1 MYIFNIYVY
10 IYIYMGENINFWSTV
25 PSICVCLCLS
35 VCVWVRNIN
44 LWSTV
49 PSRIGQ
55 NVNAQSRT
63 LNAKFQLWTQDLNF
77 LEHSTI
83 QKNPVS
89 HGSKVALSTKKKVPL
104 STKKKTVPSKKT
116 LSHTAVKFRW
126 VPFASPLSTPRSVL
140 GVVNCHIYVYCH
152 IYIVCASSASPLS
165 TPPSVLGEI
174 EYCQI
179 ELSYILL

>member
-1 MYIFNIYVY
+1 MREREREREWGNSHVYIQYICIHIY
-10 IYIYMGENINFWSTV
+10 IYIYIWV
-25 PSICVCLCLS
+25 KISIFGAQYHLYVCVC
-35 VCVWVRNIN
+35 VCVCPCVYGWEI
-44 LWSTV
+44 STC
-49 PSRIGQ
+49 G
-55 NVNAQSRT
+55 AQYH
-63 LNAKFQLWTQDLNF
+63 LEMAKMWMRKVELWTQNF
-77 LEHSTI
+77 NFERKIWTFG
-83 QKNPVS
+83 N
-89 HGSKVALSTKKKVPL
+89 
-104 STKKKTVPSKKT
+104 TVPSKKT